1 MKEDQILYML
11 TSLPGNWYPLKLT
24 KWLKLKTIR
33 FNGQDV
39 GGYHTHYK
47 NMVYHKITPKRKVEN
62 LSNSMVE
69 FANLDT
75 KVKKFKVNCPLAKKK
90 G

>member
-11 TSLPGNWYPLKLT
+11 TSLPGNWYPLKLS

-39 GGYHTHYK
+39 GGYRTNQK
-47 NMVYHKITPKRKVEN
+47 NMGSHKITPT
-62 LSNSMVE
+62 NSTGRIW
-69 FANLDT
+69 T
-75 KVKKFKVNCPLAKKK
+75 KKLRSLK
-90 G
+90 